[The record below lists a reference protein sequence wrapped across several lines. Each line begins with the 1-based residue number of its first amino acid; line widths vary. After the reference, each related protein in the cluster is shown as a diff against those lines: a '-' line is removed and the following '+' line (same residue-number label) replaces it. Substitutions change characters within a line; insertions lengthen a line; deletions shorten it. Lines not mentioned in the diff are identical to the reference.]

1 MELDSNTSAFQA
13 APLAAN
19 QQTGNVVST
28 PGAMATP
35 AGSSGP
41 RKVVQIR
48 FLLRLTN
55 RLSKL
60 VRDLL
65 DMRSEQRLVM
75 LGRVDPGVP
84 SNFTSLQTGAE
95 LAIQRIPTYFLSAA
109 IHKFCDSVRS
119 DRPLYVM
126 APLSEPGHTTVT
138 HDADLA
144 SEMVDSDLPLNDG
157 QFLVLTENAR
167 QLSEW
172 TEELL
177 QDGRLSYPRPNHVQL
192 ADMRPCASV
201 DLDTCVH
208 LLTHATKDLQVC
220 IATLAAFIAG
230 AQAKPSRLPLL
241 RGGQLHAD
249 PHSGDDATMTSFPQ
263 MGCIGRST

>member
-1 MELDSNTSAFQA
+1 MELDSNTLAFQA
-13 APLAAN
+13 APLVAN
-19 QQTGNVVST
+19 HQTGNVVSI

-35 AGSSGP
+35 AGTSGP
-41 RKVVQIR
+41 RKVVQAR
-48 FLLRLTN
+48 FLLRLTS
-55 RLSKL
+55 RLAKH

-75 LGRVDPGVP
+75 CGRADQGVP
-84 SNFTSLQTGAE
+84 SKFTLRQTRAE

-119 DRPLYVM
+119 DRPLCVVM
-126 APLSEPGHTTVT
+126 PSSESGRTTESPNS
-138 HDADLA
+138 DLA

-157 QFLVLTENAR
+157 QFLVLAENAR

-172 TEELL
+172 AEELL
-177 QDGRLSYPRPNHVQL
+177 HDGCLSYLRPSHVQV
-192 ADMRPCASV
+192 AGMRPGASV

-220 IATLAAFIAG
+220 IATLAAFIAS
-230 AQAKPSRLPLL
+230 AQAKPSRPPLL
-241 RGGQLHAD
+241 RGERLHAD
-249 PHSGDDATMTSFPQ
+249 PRSDDDATMIGFPHV
-263 MGCIGRST
+263 GCIGPST

>member
-19 QQTGNVVST
+19 QQTSNVVSI

-41 RKVVQIR
+41 RKVVQVR
-48 FLLRLTN
+48 FLLHLTN
-55 RLSKL
+55 RLTKL

-75 LGRVDPGVP
+75 RGRANPGVP
-84 SNFTSLQTGAE
+84 SRFTSGQTSAE

-109 IHKFCDSVRS
+109 IHRFCDSVRS
-119 DRPLYVM
+119 DRPLYVVV
-126 APLSEPGHTTVT
+126 PPSEPGHTMESL
-138 HDADLA
+138 DADLA
-144 SEMVDSDLPLNDG
+144 SEMVDSDLPLNDS

-167 QLSEW
+167 QLREW

-177 QDGRLSYPRPNHVQL
+177 QDGCLSYPRPNHVQL
-192 ADMRPCASV
+192 ADMQPCASV

-220 IATLAAFIAG
+220 IATLTAFIAG

-241 RGGQLHAD
+241 QGGQLHAD
-249 PHSGDDATMTSFPQ
+249 PHSGDHPTMISFPQ
-263 MGCIGRST
+263 TGCIGRST